1 MIASLRRRSCPV
13 VLAALAAGAAA
24 RIGAAPRP
32 AQVATEDVTVKA
44 ALDRPAIW
52 VADRLTYTI
61 EIACRNGVDIVIDDL
76 SREKLKLD
84 GLDVAGS
91 DTARRVEGGV
101 IRYELRYV
109 LTTYRVEA
117 PIRTIAPLRIRYYVT
132 RAGQRSED
140 SAPAGTVE
148 VPGATVAFRSLLPD
162 DQPSYQARD
171 GRPAAERWLAY
182 RVLAPVGLG
191 VILLSIAP
199 VLVFAIG
206 LVRVARR
213 RRPRDPLRSTR
224 QTRQAARA
232 ALEEIRAAEPS
243 TAEARR
249 DAFARLEALVRL
261 HLDAACG
268 VPAAGLTPSEIATA
282 LESAGSRVPAR
293 LVSSVLTACELARY
307 AGPDLMPSSDAWRD
321 TLADAEH
328 VLAAGR

>member
-1 MIASLRRRSCPV
+1 M
-13 VLAALAAGAAA
+13 
-24 RIGAAPRP
+24 
-32 AQVATEDVTVKA
+32 
-44 ALDRPAIW
+44 
-52 VADRLTYTI
+52 
-61 EIACRNGVDIVIDDL
+61 
-76 SREKLKLD
+76 
-84 GLDVAGS
+84 
-91 DTARRVEGGV
+91 
-101 IRYELRYV
+101 
-109 LTTYRVEA
+109 
-117 PIRTIAPLRIRYYVT
+117 
-132 RAGQRSED
+132 
-140 SAPAGTVE
+140 
-148 VPGATVAFRSLLPD
+148 
-162 DQPSYQARD
+162 
-171 GRPAAERWLAY
+171 
-182 RVLAPVGLG
+182 
-191 VILLSIAP
+191 ILLSIAP

-321 TLADAEH
+321 TLADAEQ